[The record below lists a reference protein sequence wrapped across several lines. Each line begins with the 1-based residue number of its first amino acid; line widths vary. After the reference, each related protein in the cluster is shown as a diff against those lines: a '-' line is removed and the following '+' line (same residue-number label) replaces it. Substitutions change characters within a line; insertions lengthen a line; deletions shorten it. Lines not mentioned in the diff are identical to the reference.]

1 MNAADLGARLRAAR
15 KSRHLNQQDVAE
27 ALDISRSAVSQLE
40 AGNRSVSTLELKQLA
55 ETYCLP
61 VSDLLNEEPGEE
73 REERDVTADLFR
85 SAPELGADPTSRL
98 QVSLCL
104 HLCREG
110 VVLRQLMGVEPG
122 SGPPVYEVRFPG
134 TPGEAVMQGED
145 VADQERNRLGLGNAP
160 VSDVSE
166 LIVSQGI
173 WASGVTLPGDA
184 SGVFLR
190 HPSIGLATLVNSS
203 RSKNRM
209 RLSFAHEYA
218 HALLDRSRDI
228 SISSTDNSS
237 EIVEQRANAFA
248 SAFLMPGDG
257 VQAYLRSLGKGRPSR
272 LDHIIFDTA
281 GGGCF
286 EATQRPPAR
295 SQRVTYK
302 DCAMIANHF
311 GVTYRAAI
319 FRLKSLHH
327 ISDRECDA
335 ILDRERFGRMYL
347 KTLGILSDVG
357 KREQQQYQDRELRNE
372 IAHLAIEARR
382 RDKVSGAR
390 ILELSKSLRIPGDTL
405 LNLAEAA
412 RGE

>member
-15 KSRHLNQQDVAE
+15 KSRHLNQQDVAR
-27 ALDISRSAVSQLE
+27 ALNISRTAVSQLE
-40 AGNRSVSTLELKQLA
+40 AGNRSVSTLEIKQLS
-55 ETYCLP
+55 ETFCLP
-61 VSDLLNEEPGEE
+61 VADFLNEEPGD
-73 REERDVTADLFR
+73 EERDVTADLFR
-85 SAPELGADPTSRL
+85 SAPELGADPTTRL

-110 VVLRQLMGVEPG
+110 VALRQLMGVEPES
-122 SGPPVYEVRFPG
+122 SGPPVYEMRLPG
-134 TPGEAVMQGED
+134 TPGEAVMRGEQ
-145 VADQERNRLGLGNAP
+145 VAEQERNRLGLGNAP

-173 WASGVTLPGDA
+173 WASGVTLPGDT
-184 SGVFLR
+184 SGLFLR

-203 RSKNRM
+203 RSKGRM

-228 SISSTDNSS
+228 AISSTDNSS
-237 EIVEQRANAFA
+237 ELVERRANAFA

-257 VQAYLRSLGKGRPSR
+257 VQAFLRSLGKGRPSR
-272 LDHIIFDTA
+272 QDHTIFDTA

-286 EATQRPPAR
+286 EATQRPQAR
-295 SQRVTYK
+295 SQRITYK

-327 ISDRECDA
+327 ISDRECDV

-347 KTLGILSDVG
+347 KALGFFSDVG
-357 KREQQQYQDRELRNE
+357 KREQQQYRDRELRNE

-382 RDKVSGAR
+382 RDRVSGAR